1 MRQIDIMVNA
11 KKVEWDG
18 QLHVLQFHLD
28 KKKKENGILRIE
40 VEAKVHEVGYT
51 VTFLWAI
58 CSFISFKLHMNKVA
72 CLKSINGIPH
82 NAGCGC

>member
-11 KKVEWDG
+11 KKVEWDA

-72 CLKSINGIPH
+72 CLKSINGIPR
-82 NAGCGC
+82 NAGYGC

>member
-40 VEAKVHEVGYT
+40 VEAKVHEVVYT
-51 VTFLWAI
+51 VQVVTFLCAI
-58 CSFISFKLHMNKVA
+58 CSFISFKLHMNKVVFMVA
-72 CLKSINGIPH
+72 
-82 NAGCGC
+82 